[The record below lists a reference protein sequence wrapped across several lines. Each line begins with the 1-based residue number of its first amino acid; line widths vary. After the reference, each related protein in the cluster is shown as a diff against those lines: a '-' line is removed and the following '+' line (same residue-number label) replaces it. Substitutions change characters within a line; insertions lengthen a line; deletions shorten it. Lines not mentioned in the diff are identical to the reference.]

1 MMGNSNGN
9 CSRCLSFT
17 VAIRYGHSGGERR
30 WCISTL
36 ELWPPRL
43 QLLEFRR
50 TSGYPSSEVVWP
62 APLSFTV
69 ALSHGHHWA
78 QRRWYISTLELWP
91 SSLQL
96 LQFESTFDYPLS
108 GGLWPDSLVRAKRG
122 HQRSRVRHALLTGM
136 LICTQNPGWE
146 RMLSFV

>member
-1 MMGNSNGN
+1 MAAASSACKVSENFGLSIVG
-9 CSRCLSFT
+9 SRL
-17 VAIRYGHSGGERR
+17 A
-30 WCISTL
+30 
-36 ELWPPRL
+36 
-43 QLLEFRR
+43 
-50 TSGYPSSEVVWP
+50 SS
-62 APLSFTV
+62 LSFTV

-78 QRRWYISTLELWP
+78 KRRWYISTLELWP

-122 HQRSRVRHALLTGM
+122 HQRSRERDALLTGM